1 LILHFDVN
9 ETLICEDAAGGDT
22 FEDSLNK
29 IISKNILVKNDVND
43 KVVWF
48 DINDYEDFIP

>member
-9 ETLICEDAAGGDT
+9 ETLICEDATGGDT

-48 DINDYEDFIP
+48 DINDYENFIP